1 MKEKSL
7 LVYCLPFPLRTGLT
21 DLESDSGSDRGDDDG
36 RIGAFKVISVD
47 YRMPPE
53 AYFPAAID
61 DVLTVYKA
69 LQRPDPARSA

>member
-1 MKEKSL
+1 
-7 LVYCLPFPLRTGLT
+7 
-21 DLESDSGSDRGDDDG
+21 
-36 RIGAFKVISVD
+36 VISVD